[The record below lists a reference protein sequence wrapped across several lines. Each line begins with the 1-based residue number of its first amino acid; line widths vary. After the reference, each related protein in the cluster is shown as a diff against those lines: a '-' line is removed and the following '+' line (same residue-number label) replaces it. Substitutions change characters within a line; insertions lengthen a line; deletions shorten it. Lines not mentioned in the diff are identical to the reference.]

1 MLKMKINKPN
11 SLKLNISSS
20 SAIVIDEIPK
30 ENSKNAVSSGGVYTS
45 LEYLDKKIDSRI
57 PFVTFEI
64 ENGYLLMN
72 EADNK
77 EITFELD
84 DYGNLVVVI

>member
-1 MLKMKINKPN
+1 MLKMNIKTPQT
-11 SLKLNISSS
+11 LKLNYSGGSS
-20 SAIVIDEIPK
+20 IIIDDLPI

-72 EADNK
+72 EANNK

-84 DYGNLVVVI
+84 EYGNLVVVI

>member
-1 MLKMKINKPN
+1 MLKMKVNQPRM
-11 SLKLNISSS
+11 LKLNYSGGSS
-20 SAIVIDEIPK
+20 VVVDEFPT
-30 ENSKNAVSSGGVYTS
+30 ESSKNAVSSGGVYTS

-84 DYGNLVVVI
+84 DNGNLFVVI